1 MTNPVN
7 VYGQRTSGAAPAGP
21 VPLSVVTLTGT
32 MRLEPGRDDLVPLA
46 VRLVWDIDG
55 VVDVVNRLAE
65 TKAEHQVSTA

>member
-1 MTNPVN
+1 M
-7 VYGQRTSGAAPAGP
+7 
-21 VPLSVVTLTGT
+21 VTLTGT